1 MIVFIGPCGGDLSV
15 KRWVEEIE
23 TPNYPFGYPSNAHCI
38 WRIWG
43 SEGVYVTI
51 KIYNATLESNYDFLY
66 ISQNGTGNTTSSN
79 TTSLTGDI
87 NEEFFFDFR
96 NGDVI
101 IEFQSDI
108 SVEKKGARITYQGS
122 KDYGKDEKI
131 SKGELHWIF

>member
-1 MIVFIGPCGGDLSV
+1 MNAFIGPCGGDL
-15 KRWVEEIE
+15 WPTIDVEEIK

-38 WRIWG
+38 WRIHG
-43 SEGVYVTI
+43 YPGVYVTVR
-51 KIYNATLESNYDFLY
+51 IYNATLESNYDFLY
-66 ISQNGTGNTTSSN
+66 ISQNGTGNATSSN

-101 IEFQSDI
+101 IEFQSDS